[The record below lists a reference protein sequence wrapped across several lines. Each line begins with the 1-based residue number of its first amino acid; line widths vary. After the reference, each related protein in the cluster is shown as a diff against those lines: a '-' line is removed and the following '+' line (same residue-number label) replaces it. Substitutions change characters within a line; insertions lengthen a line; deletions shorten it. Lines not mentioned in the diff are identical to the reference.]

1 MNRYE
6 PVPAGLKRD
15 EYGQIYDPRFGK
27 PPPPARNG
35 RRDSNVYS
43 DDYSEDEYDSEIG
56 TLIWVFGAENIAE
69 CYFNT
74 PLFNAHFSGK
84 VPLKFLKMCLFC

>member
-1 MNRYE
+1 MKRYE

-56 TLIWVFGAENIAE
+56 TLIWF
-69 CYFNT
+69 
-74 PLFNAHFSGK
+74 K
-84 VPLKFLKMCLFC
+84 VYVKIKFLPFGIPVD